1 MTSKLPPAPQPPA
14 PQAAAESARAT
25 AHRARGDQLTRA
37 AQWFAGIAGDPYG
50 LILRA
55 GTDDPAPYEERVR
68 ALGPLHHSELLD
80 TWVTAD
86 HAVARQV
93 LEGPAFDG
101 PGAAG
106 DDPVGDLLPYR
117 GTALALDRADAARLS
132 VLTAFG
138 GPLLHV
144 LDETA
149 AEEQASAHAR
159 TLLAGLGRRF
169 DLAEDFARPLMGPV
183 LAGQLGLPDDAHAE
197 FARLLPGC
205 RHALDGLLCPQTHAT
220 ARAAEAAEQAMGA
233 LIARAFEGVGA
244 DAVRARLVVAVSA
257 AEATAVLVANA
268 VRALLAE
275 PGAWQRLAAGPAAAG
290 AAVARTLRTAPPVR
304 LETRVART
312 GATLAGTP
320 LPAGARVTV
329 LVAAAGRDPRAPEDA
344 GPLGLPRDLHFGPSA
359 HLVAA
364 NARAALR
371 VLAETLPDL
380 RTAGEPVTRP
390 RSPVLRAPAR
400 FPVATAG

>member
-1 MTSKLPPAPQPPA
+1 MTSTLPAPTLPPAPQPSP
-14 PQAAAESARAT
+14 ESGRDIAR
-25 AHRARGDQLTRA
+25 RARGSQLTRA

-50 LILRA
+50 LLLRA
-55 GTDDPAPYEERVR
+55 GTDDPAAFEERVR

-86 HAVARQV
+86 HAVAREV
-93 LEGPAFDG
+93 LEHPAFDG
-101 PGAAG
+101 PGPAAG
-106 DDPVGDLLPYR
+106 DPGDDPLPYR
-117 GTALALDRADAARLS
+117 STALTLDRAGAARLAA
-132 VLTAFG
+132 LTAFG

-144 LDETA
+144 PDGTG
-149 AEEQASAHAR
+149 AEEQAAAHAR

-183 LAGQLGLPDDAHAE
+183 LAGQLGLPASAHAE
-197 FARLLPGC
+197 FARILPGC

-220 ARAAEAAEQAMGA
+220 ARAAEAAEEAMAA
-233 LIARAFEGVGA
+233 LLARAFDGAGA

-257 AEATAVLVANA
+257 AEATAVLLVNA

-275 PGAWQRLAAGPAAAG
+275 PGAWQRVAAGPAAAR
-290 AAVARTLRTAPPVR
+290 AAVEHTLRVAPPVR

-312 GATLAGTP
+312 GVTLAGTP
-320 LPAGARVTV
+320 LRAGARVTV

-344 GPLGLPRDLHFGPSA
+344 GPLGLPGDLHFALSA
-359 HLVAA
+359 HLVRA
-364 NARAALR
+364 NAGAALR

-380 RTAGEPVTRP
+380 RTVGEPVIRP

-400 FPVATAG
+400 FPVATAA